1 MADWYALFGQASL
14 VLVSVIFVLSLV
26 LVVLWQLKLL
36 VRWGRQLEQERQA
49 ARQNTLPP
57 TDAVL
62 PPPWR

>member
-1 MADWYALFGQASL
+1 MDEWYAFFGQASL
-14 VLVSVIFVLSLV
+14 VLVSVVFVLSLV
-26 LVVLWQLKLL
+26 LVMLWQLKLL

-49 ARQNTLPP
+49 VKQNSLPA